1 MIRKYVEAEQRGDEQ
16 VVLWGTGKP
25 SREFLYVDD
34 AARALVLAAESLS
47 VSDPV
52 NIGTGTETNIRTL
65 AETIE
70 RLVGFE
76 GETVWDAS
84 RPDGQPR
91 RFLDVTR
98 AKDLMGFE
106 ARVSLEDGLRKTIE
120 SFRSQH
126 VPAS

>member
-1 MIRKYVEAEQRGDEQ
+1 
-16 VVLWGTGKP
+16 
-25 SREFLYVDD
+25 
-34 AARALVLAAESLS
+34 
-47 VSDPV
+47 V

-91 RFLDVTR
+91 RFLDVSR